1 MLGGRDML
9 NLIRKDLLLNFSSK
23 QSVIFLILF
32 FPSMLLVLETNSN
45 NIYSLMILSYGYL
58 LNNMPFKYEVINKTH
73 MLIHSLPIK
82 KRDVVVSKYIS
93 IFINYFLGVILV
105 GIYFG
110 IISVFKIKIGENLSI
125 SLIRQTLIIFIITT
139 SISLP
144 AYFRLSPR
152 LGNIVNIMIY
162 IIIINIFVMG
172 SSDNIDIFTALNAQ
186 RLNLPI
192 IVAIVYLISMVISIG
207 LYETRDLT

>member
-1 MLGGRDML
+1 ML

-32 FPSMLLVLETNSN
+32 FPFMLLVLETNST
-45 NIYSLMILSYGYL
+45 NIYSLMILSYGYV

-73 MLIHSLPIK
+73 MLIQSLPIK
-82 KRDVVVSKYIS
+82 KRDVVLSKYIS

-110 IISVFKIKIGENLSI
+110 IISVFRIKIGEGLSI
-125 SLIRQTLIIFIITT
+125 SLIWQTLIIFIFIT

-152 LGNIVNIMIY
+152 LGNIVNVMIY
-162 IIIINIFVMG
+162 IIIINIFVIG
-172 SSDNIDIFTALNAQ
+172 SSDNIDILTALNGQ
-186 RLNLPI
+186 RFNLPI
-192 IVAIVYLISMVISIG
+192 ITPIVYLISMLISIV
-207 LYETRDLT
+207 LYETKDLA

>member
-1 MLGGRDML
+1 ML

-23 QSVIFLILF
+23 QSVIFLILL
-32 FPSMLLVLETNSN
+32 FPFMLLVLETNST
-45 NIYSLMILSYGYL
+45 NIYSLMILSYGYV

-73 MLIHSLPIK
+73 MLIQSLPIK
-82 KRDVVVSKYIS
+82 KRDVVLSKYIS

-110 IISVFKIKIGENLSI
+110 IISVFRIKIGEGLSI
-125 SLIRQTLIIFIITT
+125 SLIWQTLIIFIFIT

-152 LGNIVNIMIY
+152 LGNIVNVMIY
-162 IIIINIFVMG
+162 IIIINIFVIG
-172 SSDNIDIFTALNAQ
+172 SSDNIDILTALNGQ
-186 RLNLPI
+186 RFNLPI
-192 IVAIVYLISMVISIG
+192 ITPIVYLISMLISIV
-207 LYETRDLT
+207 LYETKDLA

>member
-1 MLGGRDML
+1 ML

>member
-1 MLGGRDML
+1 ML

-32 FPSMLLVLETNSN
+32 FPFMLLVLETNST
-45 NIYSLMILSYGYL
+45 NIYSLMILSYGYV

-73 MLIHSLPIK
+73 MLIQSLPIK
-82 KRDVVVSKYIS
+82 KRDVVLSKYIS

-110 IISVFKIKIGENLSI
+110 IISVFRIKIGEGLSI
-125 SLIRQTLIIFIITT
+125 SLIWQTLIIFIFIT

-144 AYFRLSPR
+144 AYFRLPPR
-152 LGNIVNIMIY
+152 LGNIVNVMIY
-162 IIIINIFVMG
+162 IIIINIFVIG
-172 SSDNIDIFTALNAQ
+172 SSDNIDILTALNGQ
-186 RLNLPI
+186 RFNLPI
-192 IVAIVYLISMVISIG
+192 ITPIVYLISMLISIG
-207 LYETRDLT
+207 LYETKDLA

>member
-1 MLGGRDML
+1 ML
-9 NLIRKDLLLNFSSK
+9 NLIRKDLLLNFSNK
-23 QSVIFLILF
+23 QSMVFLILF
-32 FPSMLLVLETNSN
+32 FPFMLLILEKNST
-45 NIYSLMILSYGYL
+45 NIYSLMILSYGYI

-82 KRDVVVSKYIS
+82 KKDVVISKYIS

-105 GIYFG
+105 VIYFG

-125 SLIRQTLIIFIITT
+125 SLIRQTLIIFTFTT

-144 AYFRLSPR
+144 AYFRLPPR

-172 SSDNIDIFTALNAQ
+172 SSNNIDIFTALNAQ

-192 IVAIVYLISMVISIG
+192 IVAIVYLISMGISIG

>member
-1 MLGGRDML
+1 ML

-32 FPSMLLVLETNSN
+32 FPFMLLVLETNST
-45 NIYSLMILSYGYL
+45 NIYSLMILSYGYV

-73 MLIHSLPIK
+73 MLMQSLPIK
-82 KRDVVVSKYIS
+82 KRDVVLSKYIS

-110 IISVFKIKIGENLSI
+110 IISVFRIKIGEGLSI
-125 SLIRQTLIIFIITT
+125 SLIWQTLIIFIFIT

-144 AYFRLSPR
+144 AYFRLPPR
-152 LGNIVNIMIY
+152 LGNIVNVMIY
-162 IIIINIFVMG
+162 IIIINIFVIG
-172 SSDNIDIFTALNAQ
+172 SSDNIDILTALNGQ
-186 RLNLPI
+186 RFNLPI
-192 IVAIVYLISMVISIG
+192 ITPIVYLISMLISIV
-207 LYETRDLT
+207 LYETKDLA

>member
-1 MLGGRDML
+1 ML

-32 FPSMLLVLETNSN
+32 FPFMLLVLETNST
-45 NIYSLMILSYGYL
+45 NIYSLMILSYGYV

-73 MLIHSLPIK
+73 MLIQSLPIK
-82 KRDVVVSKYIS
+82 KRDVVLSKYIS

-110 IISVFKIKIGENLSI
+110 IISVFRIKIGEGLSI
-125 SLIRQTLIIFIITT
+125 SLIWQTLIIFIFIT

-144 AYFRLSPR
+144 AYFRLPPR
-152 LGNIVNIMIY
+152 LGNIVNVMIY
-162 IIIINIFVMG
+162 IIIINIFVIG
-172 SSDNIDIFTALNAQ
+172 SSDNIDILTALNGQ
-186 RLNLPI
+186 RFNLPI
-192 IVAIVYLISMVISIG
+192 ITPIVYLISMLISIV
-207 LYETRDLT
+207 LYETKDLA

>member
-1 MLGGRDML
+1 ML

-32 FPSMLLVLETNSN
+32 FPFMLLVLETNST
-45 NIYSLMILSYGYL
+45 NIYSLMILSYGYV

-73 MLIHSLPIK
+73 MLIQSLPIK
-82 KRDVVVSKYIS
+82 KRDVILSKYIS

-110 IISVFKIKIGENLSI
+110 IISVFRIKIGEGLSI
-125 SLIRQTLIIFIITT
+125 SLIWQTLIIFIFIT

-144 AYFRLSPR
+144 AYFRLPPR
-152 LGNIVNIMIY
+152 LGNIVNVMIY
-162 IIIINIFVMG
+162 IIIINIFVIG
-172 SSDNIDIFTALNAQ
+172 SSDNIDILTALNGQ
-186 RLNLPI
+186 RFNLPI
-192 IVAIVYLISMVISIG
+192 ITPIVYLISMLISIV
-207 LYETRDLT
+207 LYETKDLA

>member
-1 MLGGRDML
+1 
-9 NLIRKDLLLNFSSK
+9 
-23 QSVIFLILF
+23 
-32 FPSMLLVLETNSN
+32 
-45 NIYSLMILSYGYL
+45 
-58 LNNMPFKYEVINKTH
+58 MPFKYEVINKTH